1 MQPIGKYI
9 AVKPIDEEIK
19 TKSGLL
25 LSAQD
30 ADDFRYKKGKV
41 IKPGSDVKV
50 IKVDD
55 LIYYDKSAG
64 HSMLVNNESM
74 TIIEER
80 NVVIVI

>member
-30 ADDFRYKKGKV
+30 AEDFRYKKGKV
-41 IKPGSDVKV
+41 IKPGSDVTV
-50 IKVDD
+50 IKADD
-55 LIYYDKSAG
+55 VIYYDKSAG

-74 TIIEER
+74 TIIEQR
-80 NVVIVI
+80 NVVIVL

>member
-30 ADDFRYKKGKV
+30 AEDFRYKKGKV
-41 IKPGSDVKV
+41 IKPGSDVTV
-50 IKVDD
+50 IKADD
-55 LIYYDKSAG
+55 VIYYDKSAG

-74 TIIEER
+74 TII
-80 NVVIVI
+80 

>member
-41 IKPGSDVKV
+41 IKPGSDVTV
-50 IKVDD
+50 IKADD
-55 LIYYDKSAG
+55 VIYYDKSAG

-80 NVVIVI
+80 NVVIVL

>member
-9 AVKPIDEEIK
+9 AVKPIEEEIK

-41 IKPGSDVKV
+41 IKPGSDVTV
-50 IKVDD
+50 IKADD
-55 LIYYDKSAG
+55 VIYYDKSAG

-74 TIIEER
+74 TIIEQR
-80 NVVIVI
+80 NVVIVL

>member
-9 AVKPIDEEIK
+9 AVKPIDEELK

-30 ADDFRYKKGKV
+30 AEDFRYKKGKV
-41 IKPGSDVKV
+41 IKPGSDVTV
-50 IKVDD
+50 IKADD
-55 LIYYDKSAG
+55 VIYYDKSAG

-74 TIIEER
+74 TIIEQR
-80 NVVIVI
+80 NVVIVL

>member
-41 IKPGSDVKV
+41 IKPGSDVTV
-50 IKVDD
+50 IKADD
-55 LIYYDKSAG
+55 VIYYDKSAG

-74 TIIEER
+74 TIIEQR
-80 NVVIVI
+80 NVVIVL